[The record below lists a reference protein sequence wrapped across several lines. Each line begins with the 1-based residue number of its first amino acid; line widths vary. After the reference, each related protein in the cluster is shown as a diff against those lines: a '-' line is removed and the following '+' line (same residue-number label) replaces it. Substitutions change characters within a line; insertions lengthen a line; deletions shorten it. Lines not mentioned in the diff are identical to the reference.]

1 VEKVL
6 HSFKHKYCIGDKR
19 MPITTLTNISVPTEG
34 AGSNSSLLMPKLQ
47 YRFRVFLDNFGTTGA
62 ADGTREI
69 SRQVVDVTR
78 PNVSFEQ
85 MTIEAYNS
93 RTYLAGKHTWDPITL
108 TLREDANNNVQ
119 KIVGQQIQR
128 QFDFYEQSSAVS
140 SGTYKFQTRIEI
152 LDGGNGAQGAN
163 IIDRFHLVGCYIESA
178 NYNTLAYATNEPV
191 TTTLSIRY
199 DNAIQFGAD
208 EDFIGIGSA
217 VGRASNASI
226 GGTTVTG

>member
-1 VEKVL
+1 
-6 HSFKHKYCIGDKR
+6 
-19 MPITTLTNISVPTEG
+19 MPITTLTNISIPTEG

-85 MTIEAYNS
+85 MTIDAYNS

-217 VGRASNASI
+217 ESRASNASI

>member
-1 VEKVL
+1 
-6 HSFKHKYCIGDKR
+6 
-19 MPITTLTNISVPTEG
+19 MPITTLQNISVPTEG

-47 YRFRVFLDNFGTTGA
+47 YRFRVLLDNFGTTGGP
-62 ADGTREI
+62 DGTREV

-93 RTYLAGKHTWDPITL
+93 RTYLAGKHTWEPITL

-119 KIVGQQIQR
+119 KVVGQQLQK
-128 QFDFYEQSSAVS
+128 QFDFFEQSSAVS

-152 LDGGNGAQGAN
+152 LDGGNGANGAN
-163 IIDRFHLVGCYIESA
+163 VIDRFQLVGCYLESA
-178 NYNTLAYATNEPV
+178 NYNTLAYATNEAV
-191 TTTLSIRY
+191 TTSLTIRY

-208 EDFIGIGSA
+208 EAFEGIGES
-217 VGRASNASI
+217 VPRASAAAI